1 MKSHIENLIS
11 VYKEVLCYYNDWLNK
26 NIKYFLKSRFSLSR
40 KSKYAIPL
48 SELDDQQKSST
59 NQKHKNATQTKK
71 LTLAQQYQLDSSIRL
86 SSTNA
91 VPKIMQIDVKSIS
104 IEPEV
109 TQSRLDLENQYKI
122 LWEQYSNVR
131 NESIE
136 LKNQKKALLLEV
148 ASIKK
153 QQIRLQ

>member
-1 MKSHIENLIS
+1 
-11 VYKEVLCYYNDWLNK
+11 
-26 NIKYFLKSRFSLSR
+26 
-40 KSKYAIPL
+40 
-48 SELDDQQKSST
+48 
-59 NQKHKNATQTKK
+59 
-71 LTLAQQYQLDSSIRL
+71 
-86 SSTNA
+86 
-91 VPKIMQIDVKSIS
+91 MQIDVKSIS

-136 LKNQKKALLLEV
+136 LQNQKKALLLEV

-153 QQIRLQ
+153 QQIRLQQLLELAKSGKKIDKPKETK